1 MPSLTVAEKNHWK
14 DRIAKRIDRK
24 IEAILAGEPGLM
36 DRVQEQAR
44 QRAVQSLGLADMQ
57 AELDDL
63 TRQQE
68 ELERREQH
76 VHRAMLAVIRRCPV
90 EQVDECL
97 CRSQHHDVT
106 VAIQRRLAVHEDELL
121 AADDVGQEI
130 LRLRREK
137 DNLLDTVWLATSNQ
151 QIRELWQKVVTM
163 LGEEQTPLQR
173 EALAISAAEAA

>member
-14 DRIAKRIDRK
+14 DRIAKRIDKK
-24 IEAILAGEPGLM
+24 IEAILASEPNLM

-57 AELDDL
+57 AELDAL

-68 ELERREQH
+68 ELERKEH
-76 VHRAMLAVIRRCPV
+76 HLHRAMLAVVRRCPV
-90 EQVDECL
+90 DHVDEHYCH
-97 CRSQHHDVT
+97 SQPHDVSQ
-106 VAIQRRLAVHEDELL
+106 AIQRRLAVHEDELL
-121 AADDVGQEI
+121 AEDEVGRAI
-130 LRLRREK
+130 LRLRHEK